1 MKQQTKQ
8 ELTEKILEL
17 EGLLAQSKVS
27 LQKNIDYFVDLTSSI
42 RGKMVTA
49 SENNR
54 LCAKRCKALELTIKE
69 LESKL
74 NEPKISL
81 IKDIWNRYV
90 RPNK

>member
-1 MKQQTKQ
+1 MKQHTKQ

-17 EGLLAQSKVS
+17 EELLAQSKVS
-27 LQKNIDYFVDLTSSI
+27 LQKNIDYFVELTSSI

-74 NEPKISL
+74 NKPKINF
-81 IKDIWNRYV
+81 IKNIWNRYV

>member
-8 ELTEKILEL
+8 ELTEKVLFLEKELKLSESHL
-17 EGLLAQSKVS
+17 EYHRK
-27 LQKNIDYFVDLTSSI
+27 LTDSM

-49 SENNR
+49 MENNR
-54 LCAKRCKALELTIKE
+54 LCAKRCKVLELTVQE

-74 NEPKISL
+74 NKPKISL

>member
-1 MKQQTKQ
+1 
-8 ELTEKILEL
+8 
-17 EGLLAQSKVS
+17 
-27 LQKNIDYFVDLTSSI
+27 
-42 RGKMVTA
+42 MVTA

-74 NEPKISL
+74 NKPKINF
-81 IKDIWNRYV
+81 IKNIWNRYV